1 MSFNS
6 TIVKTYASTVVAL
19 SGVVAGTVTSAAG
32 LVLAPNQSQNIAAD
46 SLVMNVSAAITTSTI
61 VVATVWQV
69 SDDGTNWR
77 TIYALNGAAYVN
89 VAPAGTSSLVTTA
102 YCQPLAGFNFSKQ
115 YVRAA
120 VLNTVATGGA
130 GDNVTISYG
139 WRRAFNS
146 VPRSG

>member
-6 TIVKTYASTVVAL
+6 TLVVAYASTTVALSTVVA
-19 SGVVAGTVTSAAG
+19 GTITSAAA
-32 LVLAPNQSQNIAAD
+32 LVLAPRLSQNIAAD

-69 SDDGTNWR
+69 SDDNTNWR
-77 TIYALNGAAYVN
+77 TIYPLNGAAYVN
-89 VAPAGTSSLVTTA
+89 VAVAGTGSLVTTT
-102 YCQPLAGFNFSKQ
+102 YCQSLAGYNFSKQ

-120 VLNTVATGGA
+120 CLNTVATGGA
-130 GDNVTISYG
+130 GDNITISYG